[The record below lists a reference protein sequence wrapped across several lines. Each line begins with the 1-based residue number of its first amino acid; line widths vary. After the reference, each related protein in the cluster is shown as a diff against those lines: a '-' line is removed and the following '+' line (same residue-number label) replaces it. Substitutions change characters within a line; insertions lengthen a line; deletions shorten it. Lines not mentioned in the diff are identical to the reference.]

1 MRERKRKENPVK
13 MKVKV
18 NHQHLPKAVNQR
30 VRQVKISRVKTC
42 KEEPGFKEPCGLNL
56 PFYTRTCLSLKFE
69 TGSYFLQSL
78 KKK

>member
-30 VRQVKISRVKTC
+30 VRQVKISRVKTY
-42 KEEPGFKEPCGLNL
+42 KEEPGFKEP
-56 PFYTRTCLSLKFE
+56 FRLKFA
-69 TGSYFLQSL
+69 SYRTHFIQEPV
-78 KKK
+78 